1 MVPDATRTSGV
12 RFSIQSNIEIDVISS
27 ALLTVSL
34 GESGSFWNEATACD
48 V

>member
-1 MVPDATRTSGV
+1 MLFMGRDTNGV
-12 RFSIQSNIEIDVISS
+12 RFSIEPNIEINLISP